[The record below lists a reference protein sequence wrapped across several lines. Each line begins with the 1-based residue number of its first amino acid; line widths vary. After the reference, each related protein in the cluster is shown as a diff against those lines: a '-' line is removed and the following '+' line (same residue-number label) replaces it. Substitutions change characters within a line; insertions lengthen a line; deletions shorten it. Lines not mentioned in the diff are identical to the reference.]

1 MKERI
6 EFIDFAKGF
15 AIFYIMVYHFLQ
27 PFHFNSIITGL
38 IAFGGSGVHLF
49 FFLSGYGLSLSVFKG
64 IKLFFKR
71 RFINI
76 VLPFYIY
83 IIIAFLFS
91 RFTPVFSQFG
101 WDAFFANIFLYKMF
115 CTTYI
120 TSFGFQLWFF
130 STIVQFY
137 LIYPLLIWG
146 LNKIGKRNFIL
157 LSFIL
162 SIGWMTLIYFLG
174 QSDDRAWNSCFLR
187 YLWEFSLGMVAAGVD
202 RSRFKIRLPVIV
214 MTFILSF
221 SLMFISIKY
230 LGTFGRLYND
240 FIALIAFSSFTYLL
254 YTVGLLKLLSI
265 IRLSM
270 VWINKFSY
278 ELYLVHILVLLALW
292 ELLKQTGIDYSIWLV
307 PVFLIIAICIA
318 WLFSKL
324 VALIKSSFNKLS

>member
-27 PFHFNSIITGL
+27 PFHFNSIVTGL

-83 IIIAFLFS
+83 ILVAFLFS

-115 CTTYI
+115 SATYI

-137 LIYPLLIWG
+137 LVYPLLVWT
-146 LNKIGKRNFIL
+146 LNKTGKRNFIL

-174 QSDDRAWNSCFLR
+174 QSDNRAWNSCFLR
-187 YLWEFSLGMVAAGVD
+187 YLWEFGLGMVAVGID
-202 RSRFKIRLPVIV
+202 RNRYKISLQRMILIFV
-214 MTFILSF
+214 LSF
-221 SLMFISIKY
+221 IVMFISIKY

-240 FIALIAFSSFTYLL
+240 FIALIAFSSFTFLL
-254 YTVGLLKLLSI
+254 YTLGLQKILAF

-270 VWINKFSY
+270 VWINHFSY
-278 ELYLVHILVLLALW
+278 ELYLVHILVLLSLW
-292 ELLKQTGIDYSIWLV
+292 ELLKLAGISYSLWLV
-307 PVFLIIAICIA
+307 PGFIIIAIGIA

-324 VALIKSSFNKLS
+324 VTLVKSYLK